1 MVTDIE
7 IARAKRYKDYL
18 LGWDYI
24 SLLDLPKYE
33 KAYSKVRK
41 EKKGFGQNMKKKSHN
56 NIKTIK
62 QKNYDKYELLQV

>member
-7 IARAKRYKDYL
+7 IARAKRYKHYL
-18 LGWDYI
+18 LEWDCI

-41 EKKGFGQNMKKKSHN
+41 EIKGFG
-56 NIKTIK
+56 
-62 QKNYDKYELLQV
+62 